1 MKLRSPRS
9 PVAFVVPVLALVTL
23 GAVATGAGGQIR
35 PGIHAARASEAFG
48 GAYGLGASLE
58 MGLPLLPVRFMVA
71 GDYFRPDCGGSS
83 GCSFMGASA
92 DVHFALTAPVIR
104 PYGLVGAVVRR
115 TRAASDVDAH
125 GSSGLAL
132 GVGVDLGAVAVGA
145 YGEARYEFAG
155 NDELVLR
162 LGIRF

>member
-1 MKLRSPRS
+1 MRPSTARYRVIAP
-9 PVAFVVPVLALVTL
+9 ALALMMS
-23 GAVATGAGGQIR
+23 GSVAQGLQGQIS
-35 PGIHAARASEAFG
+35 PGIHLAKASQAFG

-58 MGLPLLPVRFMVA
+58 MGVPLLPVRFMVA

-83 GCSFMGASA
+83 GCSFMGAGA
-92 DVHFALTAPVIR
+92 DVHFGLPAPVIH

-115 TRAASDVDAH
+115 TRAGSGQDALS
-125 GSSGLAL
+125 SSGLAL
-132 GVGVDLGAVAVGA
+132 GVGLDLRAVAVGA

-155 NDELVLR
+155 NDEFVFR